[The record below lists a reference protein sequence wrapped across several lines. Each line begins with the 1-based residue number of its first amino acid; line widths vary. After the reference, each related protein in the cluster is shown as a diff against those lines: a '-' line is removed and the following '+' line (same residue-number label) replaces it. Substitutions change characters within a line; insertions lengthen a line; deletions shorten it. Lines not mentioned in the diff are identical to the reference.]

1 MSYIIPYTDQTNK
14 GYITVED
21 GEINDLTSLKIPGRN
36 VTSYGSA
43 IGENFLHLLENFA
56 ANTAPSNPVEGQIWY
71 DSSPDVEQVK
81 VFNGAN
87 WVPTSS
93 IKKSETEPDA
103 SQALIGDLWADIKNQ
118 QLYLYTGSGWILVGP
133 EFSDGLAT
141 GVSPVSILGTDN
153 INYNILRIDVSAEPI
168 AIVSKFNFTPKN
180 KIPGFSVLY
189 PGLNLSTTA
198 FSGQSPNYIG
208 TAEKAKNLIVNDV
221 LVSAENFLRADT
233 TSTTTYP
240 INVQNNIGIR
250 YGINSELIV
259 GVEGNAGLIQ
269 HNVAGS
275 SLDFKVKTA
284 SGLKTIVRYDSN
296 LKVGINTVAP
306 EETLDVVGNVSVRS
320 DSSLTD
326 KGNLYVKGTTNTS
339 SANTGALVVNGG
351 VGIAKNL
358 QVGEKII
365 VNGIDNVAI
374 ESRGNILPDINSVRN
389 IGSTDLRFSHIY
401 SNEFTGNLNGNV
413 NGTVTGRAGFADK
426 LTSPTSFV
434 IQGDFFT
441 TNEVSFDGQTGG
453 TTKVFNVEVANTLLA
468 SKPQVYTTQADD
480 EFLINRISGINTGLQ
495 KVSRQTILQAVPTI
509 PVGMLAPFA
518 GQIAPSGWLICA
530 GQEISKT
537 KYYILFEV
545 IGYSYKAQSMLS
557 SADNFGLPDFRG
569 RVPLGADN
577 MGGSSADVVND
588 LAADTVGAKG
598 GSASA
603 LIEIG
608 NLPEHKHSLSS
619 SSGAQFYAI
628 RDIFGESND
637 AGVVRYDS
645 PESKGADGLGGG
657 QALSNSGNI
666 ETDGA
671 VGAPINI
678 MNPYTTINYIIY
690 AGLG

>member
-56 ANTAPSNPVEGQIWY
+56 ANSAPTNPVEGQIWY
-71 DSSPDVEQVK
+71 DSSPDSEQVK
-81 VFNGAN
+81 VYNGAN
-87 WVPTSS
+87 WVPTSN

-141 GVSPVSILGTDN
+141 GVTPVSILGTDN

-180 KIPGFSVLY
+180 KIPGYSVLY

-198 FSGQSPNYIG
+198 FNGQTPNYIG

-221 LVSAENFLRADT
+221 LVAAENFLRSDT

-275 SLDFKVKTA
+275 SLDFKVKTIN
-284 SGLKTIVRYDSN
+284 GLKTIVRFDSN

-306 EETLDVVGNVSVRS
+306 DETLDVVGNISVRS

-339 SANTGALVVNGG
+339 SPNTGALVVNGG

-365 VNGIDNVAI
+365 VTGIEGVAI
-374 ESRGNILPDINSVRN
+374 ETRGTILPDVNSARN
-389 IGSTDLRFSHIY
+389 IGSTDLSFSHVY
-401 SNEFTGNLNGNV
+401 SKEFTGNLNGNV

-468 SKPQVYTTQADD
+468 TKTQVYDTQTDD
-480 EFLINRISGINTGLQ
+480 EFLINRISGINTGLR
-495 KVSRQTILQAVPTI
+495 KVSRQTILNAVPKI
-509 PVGMLAPFA
+509 PIGMLVPFA
-518 GQIAPSGWLICA
+518 GQIAPGGWLLCT

-537 KYYILFEV
+537 KYFLLFEV
-545 IGYSYKAQSMLS
+545 IGYSYKAQSLLS

-577 MGGSSADVVND
+577 MGGSSADVVDD
-588 LAADTVGAKG
+588 LAADTIGAKG
-598 GSASA
+598 GAASA
-603 LIEIG
+603 AIEIR
-608 NLPEHKHSLSS
+608 NLPQHKHSLAS

-637 AGVVRYDS
+637 EGVVRYDS

-671 VGAPINI
+671 VGAPISI